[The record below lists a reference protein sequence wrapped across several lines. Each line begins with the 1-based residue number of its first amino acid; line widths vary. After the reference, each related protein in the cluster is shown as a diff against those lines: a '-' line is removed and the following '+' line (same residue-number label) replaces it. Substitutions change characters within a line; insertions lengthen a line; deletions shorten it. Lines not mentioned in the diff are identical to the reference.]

1 MRNSGLRIALSLLL
15 MAGWAAGSLHAQD
28 TERGESVG
36 NVPARQLF
44 DTWMGN
50 QANRMARVESFSIE
64 ADVVHRVAGGEGN
77 REARYGIRYRRSD
90 SDDLGRG
97 DLQYFILDG
106 DTLNVSERRRVER
119 TISSM
124 MTPELGPL
132 LSGLRLPTF
141 LLGRA
146 RQVDAPV
153 RIQQNGRSLIR
164 FMFILEGP
172 EPGARQGGPP
182 RGRPG
187 MGVPPGGRR
196 PPGGMRPPSG
206 GGRDTPPPRIAAFF
220 DEATGHLV
228 LTRIQARLPGER
240 MLRSETRFHRVE
252 GLDLP
257 LSRTVNGTFPQER
270 RLRTV
275 TVRLDHETR
284 FSRAIVRVRN

>member
-36 NVPARQLF
+36 NGPARQLF

-77 REARYGIRYRRSD
+77 REARYGIRYGRSD

-132 LSGLRLPTF
+132 LRGLRLPTF

-172 EPGARQGGPP
+172 EPGARQDGPP

-196 PPGGMRPPSG
+196 PPGGMRPPPG

-284 FSRAIVRVRN
+284 FSRAMVRMRN